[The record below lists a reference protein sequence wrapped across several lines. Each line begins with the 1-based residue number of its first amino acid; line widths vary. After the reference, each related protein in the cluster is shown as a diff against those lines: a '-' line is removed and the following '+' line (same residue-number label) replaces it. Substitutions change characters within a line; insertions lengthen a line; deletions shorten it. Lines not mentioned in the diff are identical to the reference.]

1 MYSNA
6 GGFGI
11 FAGSPMCGMKP
22 TVVKLVPTLEADT
35 ELEDGS
41 LRVVTAPREVRKL
54 IYSSCL

>member
-1 MYSNA
+1 
-6 GGFGI
+6 
-11 FAGSPMCGMKP
+11 MCGMKP

-41 LRVVTAPREVRKL
+41 LRVVTAPREVGKL